1 MKRLTCTVLFIF
13 FFFSFVCFSS
23 YANEPN
29 QFTLVVSEQGG
40 QEIRIIVSGKGVT
53 DLYAYEAV
61 ISFDKEALELS
72 GVTSG
77 IKGFSVSPKIKGNK
91 LIIGFTKVGN
101 VPGEK
106 GNITLSTVTFRSRK
120 TGTSKVKLESV
131 TVVDSKLTSKTYLPG
146 NEVSVSHK
154 GNIYRPEIYLSSDG
168 SAVTASLTEQNLEK
182 MFSEAEPDENGIKTV
197 EVEITEGNGSNTFIQ
212 NIPASLF
219 ADETVNKRLVIRTPA
234 GKVCIPGNIMKK
246 EWIEGAEQLSVIIR
260 KVDASMLDD
269 PIKEQIGDKPVIK
282 LGMLVD
288 GNEFQWSKTDAV
300 VQVTIPYYPS
310 ENEAVNHEHIVVWY
324 VDGDQNVIPVPT
336 GRYNPDLNEITFV
349 TNHFSIYAVNYVEK
363 TFDDIQNHWSQ
374 KYVEVMASKGV
385 IKGYSDKVFGVQD
398 NITRA
403 DYLTLLIR
411 ALGITT
417 EVDDNFT
424 DVEEDKYYYET
435 LGIAKKLGIVNTKD
449 NLFRPNEPI
458 TREDM
463 MVFTASVLNYS
474 NGNIYHGSID
484 DLKQFTDT
492 YLFSPEAVESVAV
505 LVKEGIIV
513 GNRNELFPKN
523 NLTRAEAATVLYR
536 MYNKLWNN
544 WK

>member
-1 MKRLTCTVLFIF
+1 
-13 FFFSFVCFSS
+13 
-23 YANEPN
+23 
-29 QFTLVVSEQGG
+29 
-40 QEIRIIVSGKGVT
+40 
-53 DLYAYEAV
+53 
-61 ISFDKEALELS
+61 
-72 GVTSG
+72 
-77 IKGFSVSPKIKGNK
+77 
-91 LIIGFTKVGN
+91 
-101 VPGEK
+101 
-106 GNITLSTVTFRSRK
+106 
-120 TGTSKVKLESV
+120 
-131 TVVDSKLTSKTYLPG
+131 
-146 NEVSVSHK
+146 
-154 GNIYRPEIYLSSDG
+154 
-168 SAVTASLTEQNLEK
+168 
-182 MFSEAEPDENGIKTV
+182 
-197 EVEITEGNGSNTFIQ
+197 
-212 NIPASLF
+212 
-219 ADETVNKRLVIRTPA
+219 
-234 GKVCIPGNIMKK
+234 
-246 EWIEGAEQLSVIIR
+246 
-260 KVDASMLDD
+260 
-269 PIKEQIGDKPVIK
+269 
-282 LGMLVD
+282 
-288 GNEFQWSKTDAV
+288 
-300 VQVTIPYYPS
+300 
-310 ENEAVNHEHIVVWY
+310 
-324 VDGDQNVIPVPT
+324 VPT

>member
-13 FFFSFVCFSS
+13 FFFSFVCFPS

-269 PIKEQIGDKPVIK
+269 PI
-282 LGMLVD
+282 
-288 GNEFQWSKTDAV
+288 
-300 VQVTIPYYPS
+300 
-310 ENEAVNHEHIVVWY
+310 
-324 VDGDQNVIPVPT
+324 
-336 GRYNPDLNEITFV
+336 R
-349 TNHFSIYAVNYVEK
+349 
-363 TFDDIQNHWSQ
+363 
-374 KYVEVMASKGV
+374 
-385 IKGYSDKVFGVQD
+385 
-398 NITRA
+398 
-403 DYLTLLIR
+403 
-411 ALGITT
+411 
-417 EVDDNFT
+417 
-424 DVEEDKYYYET
+424 
-435 LGIAKKLGIVNTKD
+435 
-449 NLFRPNEPI
+449 
-458 TREDM
+458 
-463 MVFTASVLNYS
+463 
-474 NGNIYHGSID
+474 
-484 DLKQFTDT
+484 
-492 YLFSPEAVESVAV
+492 
-505 LVKEGIIV
+505 
-513 GNRNELFPKN
+513 NR
-523 NLTRAEAATVLYR
+523 
-536 MYNKLWNN
+536 
-544 WK
+544 